1 MDYAKFFID
10 ANDTYLIVVD
20 VQERLAPATREHE
33 LCSARI
39 ARLLDAAALL
49 SYRVG
54 VTEQYPKGLGPTLPE
69 LTEKIQAIDGKVFEK
84 TKFNACTDEIMADLR
99 ASGRK
104 SVIVT
109 GMETHI
115 CVFQTVR
122 QLLKEGYKVFV
133 PYDCVTSRAVGDYE
147 AALELFRQMGAVV
160 TSSESLLYDMMT
172 DSRHP
177 QFKEVSK
184 LVK

>member
-54 VTEQYPKGLGPTLPE
+54 VTEQYPKGLGPISQ
-69 LTEKIQAIDGKVFEK
+69 LTKIQAIDGKVFENK
-84 TKFNACTDEIMADLR
+84 IQC
-99 ASGRK
+99 
-104 SVIVT
+104 
-109 GMETHI
+109 
-115 CVFQTVR
+115 
-122 QLLKEGYKVFV
+122 
-133 PYDCVTSRAVGDYE
+133 
-147 AALELFRQMGAVV
+147 
-160 TSSESLLYDMMT
+160 LY
-172 DSRHP
+172 R
-177 QFKEVSK
+177 
-184 LVK
+184 